1 MRRATCTRGEQTNLY
16 SCSTRHRQ
24 RQKRRARAFEHVP
37 CDTNHVLRVSP
48 RGSGSPWFHAVKFWP
63 LDTCRR
69 PRGSN
74 ASSPVSG
81 VLMPGARVARR
92 SRIRRRQCAHARAY
106 GAHLHA
112 DRCATHVQADHCRAE
127 PTHHAHADAARF
139 QAGLSARPCSL
150 LESQV
155 RAIANSLPSP
165 MRNLCHAL
173 RPHFAILPTQLAL
186 LPPQACSRSVS
197 RMSRRWRSLRR
208 RAPTPAQA
216 RCSVDERELVRVS
229 PLGALTQRQ
238 SHQCLCSFAQVQPRT
253 SILHGR
259 DRVSTSDA
267 GACICSR
274 HASPRAPP
282 SHRLRP
288 AQALPPTLVLL
299 VQARR
304 RHRPRRRAAALN
316 ATVKLNAATTLDA
329 NAALDVTAALDA
341 TTPPPLHSPPPL
353 PSTAPTPSRRARSVS
368 RRAARRVAHALLRCR
383 IADREIVR
391 VSRCV

>member
-1 MRRATCTRGEQTNLY
+1 
-16 SCSTRHRQ
+16 
-24 RQKRRARAFEHVP
+24 
-37 CDTNHVLRVSP
+37 
-48 RGSGSPWFHAVKFWP
+48 
-63 LDTCRR
+63 
-69 PRGSN
+69 
-74 ASSPVSG
+74 
-81 VLMPGARVARR
+81 MPFV
-92 SRIRRRQCAHARAY
+92 
-106 GAHLHA
+106 
-112 DRCATHVQADHCRAE
+112 
-127 PTHHAHADAARF
+127 
-139 QAGLSARPCSL
+139 
-150 LESQV
+150 
-155 RAIANSLPSP
+155 
-165 MRNLCHAL
+165 

-259 DRVSTSDA
+259 DRVRTSDA

-282 SHRLRP
+282 SRRLRP

-341 TTPPPLHSPPPL
+341 NAATAALATTAALNSANTLSACTQCFTPCCAPCCACPLAL
-353 PSTAPTPSRRARSVS
+353 P
-368 RRAARRVAHALLRCR
+368 HC
-383 IADREIVR
+383 
-391 VSRCV
+391 